1 MAKRRARGPGRAPE
15 VTEAEARVEAEWRRL
30 NRVAARAGIRVR
42 PDLRLTARL
51 PQVRI
56 TPEERELILEYAKQ
70 REMGMSEYIRTCALS
85 PPDVDERKAS

>member
-1 MAKRRARGPGRAPE
+1 VA
-15 VTEAEARVEAEWRRL
+15 EAEARLEQELRRL

-56 TPEERELILEYAKQ
+56 TPEERELISEYATA
-70 REMGMSEYIRTCALS
+70 RGMGMSEYIRTCALS
-85 PPDVDERKAS
+85 PPPAEEASQ